1 MFFFTSGFFAYYEDA
16 TVACDKIK
24 VKIKHIFKLTVI
36 SECIYFL
43 FSLVTNFF
51 DNNIQEFF
59 VSTFS
64 IKNILSAVF
73 LNIPIINGTLWF
85 LYALLFSYIALYF
98 VYKFNLFKIC
108 YFLSP
113 IILILHVVIRPMLKS
128 YEWYNAAYFR
138 NFILYGFPLL
148 IIGYWLREN
157 KDKLGKIDNKKLILT
172 IIIGTPC
179 IFIEYLI
186 SMEVLDFYFVSL
198 IVAIAIFIYAI
209 NNSDKII
216 SPTIAY
222 IGKYLSMH
230 IYITHM
236 ICISLVA
243 YLFKFIGIYENTII
257 IWITPFASL
266 ALTLIVS
273 FFSSGEFKKKLKAK
287 LD

>member
-1 MFFFTSGFFAYYEDA
+1 MIKSNKKQENLCLNFIKGLACMAVVQMHCSFPSPYGRVISYCLLFAVPVFFFTSGFFAYYEDA

-73 LNIPIINGTLWF
+73 LNIPIFNGTLWF

-157 KDKLGKIDNKKLILT
+157 KDKLGKIDFNNYYRNTL
-172 IIIGTPC
+172 
-179 IFIEYLI
+179 
-186 SMEVLDFYFVSL
+186 YF
-198 IVAIAIFIYAI
+198 
-209 NNSDKII
+209 
-216 SPTIAY
+216 
-222 IGKYLSMH
+222 H
-230 IYITHM
+230 
-236 ICISLVA
+236 
-243 YLFKFIGIYENTII
+243 
-257 IWITPFASL
+257 
-266 ALTLIVS
+266 
-273 FFSSGEFKKKLKAK
+273 
-287 LD
+287 